1 MEHNQVSVNTF
12 NRRANEYQ
20 QKYMDFDFYHD
31 TFNTLC
37 ELLEKEQTR
46 VLELACGPG
55 NITQYLLNKLPHLSI
70 LATDLAPNMVALA
83 KQNNPT
89 IEAQV
94 LDSRNI
100 TSLNEKFDAIVSGFC
115 TPYLPRQDVAQ
126 LIKDCRDMLTDNG
139 LLYLSTMLGQQGE
152 VVTQT
157 SSKGDQVH
165 IYYYSQ
171 AELEKMLEQSGFK
184 VVKVY
189 TKQYS
194 EQSDIDLFI
203 YAQAV

>member
-1 MEHNQVSVNTF
+1 MEHNQVSVDTF

-31 TFNTLC
+31 TFNTFC

-94 LDSRNI
+94 LDSRDI
-100 TSLNEKFDAIVSGFC
+100 SSLNEKFDAIVSGFC

-126 LIKDCRDMLTDNG
+126 LIKDCRIKLTDNG
-139 LLYLSTMLGQQGE
+139 LLYLSTMLDNKE
-152 VVTQT
+152 RLLRKPRLKATKFIFIIT
-157 SSKGDQVH
+157 AKLNLKKCLSKAG
-165 IYYYSQ
+165 S
-171 AELEKMLEQSGFK
+171 KSFK
-184 VVKVY
+184 
-189 TKQYS
+189 
-194 EQSDIDLFI
+194 
-203 YAQAV
+203 